1 MFASFK
7 NMSDV
12 VRVLLS
18 EVRKYWYAVHTLDMM
33 FNQLCPYPFTHTV
46 SCIRSCVNAFKN
58 HNRD

>member
-18 EVRKYWYAVHTLDMM
+18 EVKKYCYYAVHTFDMM
-33 FNQLCPYPFTHTV
+33 FNQLCSYPFTHSSIMYTLL
-46 SCIRSCVNAFKN
+46 C
-58 HNRD
+58 